1 MMLLV
6 IINFMSQSAV
16 TDDFYS
22 QKSRVILTVFSCRK
36 LKKRRKKTMR
46 NKYLFE
52 YSTDNSDCS
61 VNESNIQS
69 FLSCI

>member
-1 MMLLV
+1 MMLL
-6 IINFMSQSAV
+6 IIISFMSQSAIA
-16 TDDFYS
+16 DDFYS

-52 YSTDNSDCS
+52 YSTNDFFLF
-61 VNESNIQS
+61 NE
-69 FLSCI
+69 